1 MSEGLIVVIR
11 SLIGSL
17 ACVVVG
23 AIFASM
29 TTNAGV
35 VAVNQG
41 TAHEALYGLCLSE
54 GRAIAVGQGGLV
66 LESLDGGETWNERNR
81 FTDAALLDVDCG
93 PRSQLYAGQGGAL
106 YRQTG
111 ESLEALQSG
120 TDARLMSVAQSRDGD
135 LAVAVGAFGTI
146 LVSVDQGFTWSSASL
161 DWFAVLDDYVEPHLY
176 DVHISAGGQITVV
189 GEFALVMQ
197 SDDAG
202 LTWQRRHRAES
213 SLFGLYLDASGT
225 GYAVGQEGTVLA
237 TGDGGETWAAI
248 PTPTNDILLNIHR
261 SDSGAVLA
269 TGIRK
274 FIVSH
279 DQGATWTEYD
289 SPALTTGWYQGL
301 VLLPAEEASAEQ
313 VMLAGHQA
321 NILKIELQ

>member
-1 MSEGLIVVIR
+1 M
-11 SLIGSL
+11 
-17 ACVVVG
+17 
-23 AIFASM
+23 
-29 TTNAGV
+29 
-35 VAVNQG
+35 
-41 TAHEALYGLCLSE
+41 
-54 GRAIAVGQGGLV
+54 
-66 LESLDGGETWNERNR
+66 
-81 FTDAALLDVDCG
+81 
-93 PRSQLYAGQGGAL
+93 
-106 YRQTG
+106 
-111 ESLEALQSG
+111 
-120 TDARLMSVAQSRDGD
+120 
-135 LAVAVGAFGTI
+135 
-146 LVSVDQGFTWSSASL
+146 
-161 DWFAVLDDYVEPHLY
+161 LDDYVEPHLY

-248 PTPTNDILLNIHR
+248 PTPTNDILLNIRR